1 MSLIIT
7 TDQTDELATIQIEGE
22 VDVSCADD
30 LREELT
36 LALDAAPARI
46 EVDLSTMPYIDS
58 TGIGVLVGFAHRATD
73 EGVEFSLV
81 APQANVARVLSLL
94 GVSDEL
100 NVVPAKAE
108 AEEAEADAY
117 EADE

>member
-1 MSLIIT
+1 MSLTIT

-36 LALDAAPARI
+36 LALDAAPACVT
-46 EVDLSTMPYIDS
+46 VDLSSMPYIDS

-73 EGVEFSLV
+73 EGIVFSLMN
-81 APQANVARVLSLL
+81 PQPNVLRVLALL
-94 GVSDEL
+94 GVRDEL
-100 NVVPAKAE
+100 NVVLATDDDDE
-108 AEEAEADAY
+108 TDAY

>member
-7 TDQTDELATIQIEGE
+7 TDWTAELATVQVEGE

-30 LREELT
+30 LREELS
-36 LALDAAPARI
+36 LALDGAPARV
-46 EVDLSTMPYIDS
+46 EVNLASMPYIDS
-58 TGIGVLVGFAHRATD
+58 TGIGVLVGFAHRAAD
-73 EGVEFSLV
+73 EGIEFSLV

-100 NVVPAKAE
+100 NVVPAQTD
-108 AEEAEADAY
+108 AD